1 MVRVSRKAPS
11 HQCSALHSFSWLEDR
26 CVTCQRSPLLAPISS
41 GSLGTYPGLLRVC
54 SSFSHLT
61 FILSHSGVFSP
72 SWSLGTPAPLTLIFG
87 RRHDP
92 FIHSFIHLTPHPSRS
107 SGHPQIFLAGDTT
120 LSFILPPTCHFTLH
134 GPRVIPELSC
144 SRRSSPFILISS
156 LSQSLTSQSTTRK
169 EYLLV

>member
-1 MVRVSRKAPS
+1 MRANRKAPS
-11 HQCSALHSFSWLEDR
+11 HQCSATHSFSWLEDR

-107 SGHPQIFLAGDTT
+107 SGHP
-120 LSFILPPTCHFTLH
+120 LSVC
-134 GPRVIPELSC
+134 ELSC